1 MFKFFRD
8 LRKKL
13 LADQRIGN
21 YLIYALGEVILIV
34 VGILLALQIDA
45 WKQNSDDRDTERLLM
60 SELNKEFKANKK
72 QWDTT
77 IYYHRNALKSAEYLD
92 SQLPIKLN
100 EVNLD
105 SIAYH
110 IYQLTWVFTFNPSNG
125 VSQSILSNSTF
136 QIITNDELRQ
146 LLITWNDVLVDY
158 QEEEIRAFNNYEN
171 QLKPFLKRNVLFTDD
186 LEQALGDPRVDLSF
200 LETLEFDNF
209 VMDRYLDLDEIL
221 NNVTGELELIES
233 TIDRIIELSDPSL
246 YKN

>member
-1 MFKFFRD
+1 M
-8 LRKKL
+8 
-13 LADQRIGN
+13 
-21 YLIYALGEVILIV
+21 IYALGEVILIV

-45 WKQNSDDRDTERLLM
+45 WKQNRDDRDTERLLM
-60 SELNKEFKANKK
+60 SELNKEFRANKK